1 MTVLGDLNWSAGVGD
16 PSFLG
21 VMTFVAYFIAA
32 FISLKVCF
40 SAHRLFS
47 AELVTKQ
54 QGFWFVFA
62 FILLFLGINKQL
74 DLQTLLILIGRYYAQ
89 RDGWYEYRRIFQSY
103 VMMGGVMSMILVG
116 LLFIYKMADI
126 IKANRWALIGL
137 LLISLYIVVR
147 ASSFHHVSFFELS
160 LFGINLNWVLELS
173 GIAAIVVSAVS
184 FLKNKMGAKE

>member
-1 MTVLGDLNWSAGVGD
+1 MRVLGDLNWSAGIGD

-54 QGFWFVFA
+54 RSFWFVFA

-74 DLQTLLILIGRYYAQ
+74 DLQTLLILVGRYYAQ
-89 RDGWYEYRRIFQSY
+89 RDGWYEYRRVFQSY
-103 VMMGGVMSMILVG
+103 TMMGGVISMLLVAF
-116 LLFIYKMADI
+116 LFIHKMTDI
-126 IKANRWALIGL
+126 IKVNRWALIGL
-137 LLISLYIVVR
+137 LLISLYIVIR
-147 ASSFHHVSFFELS
+147 ASSFHHVALFELS
-160 LFGINLNWVLELS
+160 LFGIDLNWVLELS
-173 GIAAIVVSAVS
+173 GIAAIMVSAIS
-184 FLKNKMGAKE
+184 FLKNKMGSKG